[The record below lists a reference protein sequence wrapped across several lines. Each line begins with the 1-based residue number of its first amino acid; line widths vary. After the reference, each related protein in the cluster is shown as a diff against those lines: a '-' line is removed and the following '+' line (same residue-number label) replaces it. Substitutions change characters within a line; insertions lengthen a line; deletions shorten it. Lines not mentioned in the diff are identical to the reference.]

1 MTLKDATG
9 GRLKIEET
17 GVTTKTE
24 IEHGKYEGV
33 VVSRRPRTSPGSR
46 PPRIWSGAAE
56 VDVESVQVERARV
69 SEGGCRGSAG
79 GRSPRL

>member
-33 VVSRRPRTSPGSR
+33 VV
-46 PPRIWSGAAE
+46 
-56 VDVESVQVERARV
+56 Q
-69 SEGGCRGSAG
+69 
-79 GRSPRL
+79 